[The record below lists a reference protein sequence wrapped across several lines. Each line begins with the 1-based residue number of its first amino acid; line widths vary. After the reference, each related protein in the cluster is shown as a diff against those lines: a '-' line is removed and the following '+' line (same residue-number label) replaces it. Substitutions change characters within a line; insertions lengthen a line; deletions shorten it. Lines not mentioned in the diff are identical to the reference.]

1 MLDKEKEM
9 TEMKNYAIIGFG
21 CAGYHAAKAIRKND
35 PDGRIVVYSDTA
47 DPPFN
52 PMLSTY
58 YASDVLPL
66 EGTFP
71 FGSMEEIVKDFR
83 LELHSET
90 EAVHMDA
97 AKKEIELAD
106 GTRERFDSIL
116 VATGASAVVP
126 ASFTEN
132 AGRFFRSAFTR
143 LYVYRKGLQVET
155 YEYSGVFKMVI
166 GKRETVKWF
175 CLKRRKKSI

>member
-1 MLDKEKEM
+1 M

-58 YASDVLPL
+58 YASDALPL

-71 FGSMEEIVKDFR
+71 FGSMEEI
-83 LELHSET
+83 
-90 EAVHMDA
+90 
-97 AKKEIELAD
+97 
-106 GTRERFDSIL
+106 
-116 VATGASAVVP
+116 
-126 ASFTEN
+126 
-132 AGRFFRSAFTR
+132 
-143 LYVYRKGLQVET
+143 
-155 YEYSGVFKMVI
+155 
-166 GKRETVKWF
+166 
-175 CLKRRKKSI
+175 